1 LSSAEPIFIGN
12 KTIEKVSEE
21 ELARLKS
28 RLTTGVGKDFV
39 SNASEALRGSP
50 DAVDEV
56 VLWCSEPPPLSRKAA
71 WLLHNVALVEPGA
84 ILRREAELVRIFDD
98 SDDPSIHREI
108 FRCLLAV
115 PHSSE
120 IAAYLLELAL
130 LIPHDPSQPIAMR
143 HLALR
148 VLDHHVERV
157 FQEGLTPSDSLLQA
171 LEVLHQDAS
180 HVCRNHAKRL
190 LEKLG

>member
-1 LSSAEPIFIGN
+1 V
-12 KTIEKVSEE
+12 TEE
-21 ELARLKS
+21 ELAQLKS
-28 RLTTGVGKDFV
+28 GLTTCVGEEFV
-39 SNASEALRGSP
+39 SSAAEALRGSP

-56 VLWCSEPPPLSRKAA
+56 VRWVSEKAPLSRKAA

-84 ILRREAELVRIFDD
+84 ILRREAELVQIFDSSTD
-98 SDDPSIHREI
+98 ASIHREI

-130 LIPHDPSQPIAMR
+130 LIPHDPEQPIAMR
-143 HLALR
+143 HLSLR

-157 FQEGLTPSDSLLQA
+157 FQEGLTPSEPLMLALDALRQDS
-171 LEVLHQDAS
+171 S
-180 HVCRNHAKRL
+180 HVCRNHAVRL
-190 LEKLG
+190 LEKLD